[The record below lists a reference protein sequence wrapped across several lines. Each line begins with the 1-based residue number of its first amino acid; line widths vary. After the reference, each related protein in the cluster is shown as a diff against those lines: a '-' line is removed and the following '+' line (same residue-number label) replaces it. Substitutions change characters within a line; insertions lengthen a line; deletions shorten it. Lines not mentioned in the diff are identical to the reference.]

1 MKQAKLSTPQIAQIN
16 VRIERSLKEEGDAAL
31 AEAGLSPTQVVRD
44 LWSKLAQRGTAI
56 DQVVEALGTG
66 GYTTDER
73 AAIQA
78 KLAVLDRVARR
89 RDELAAHLSLS
100 AADAPI
106 YADGYDWRDRV
117 QQERERKWDRRSIS

>member
-1 MKQAKLSTPQIAQIN
+1 MKQAKLSTPQVAQIN

-66 GYTTDER
+66 GYTSDER

-78 KLAVLDRVARR
+78 KLAGLDRVARR
-89 RDELAAHLSLS
+89 RDELAARLSLS

-117 QQERERKWDRRSIS
+117 QQERERKWDRRGIS

>member
-16 VRIERSLKEEGDAAL
+16 VRIERSLKEGGDAAL

>member
-1 MKQAKLSTPQIAQIN
+1 MKQAKLSTPQTAQIN

-66 GYTTDER
+66 GYTSDER

-89 RDELAAHLSLS
+89 RDELAARLSLS
-100 AADAPI
+100 ATDAPI

-117 QQERERKWDRRSIS
+117 QQERERKWDRRGIS